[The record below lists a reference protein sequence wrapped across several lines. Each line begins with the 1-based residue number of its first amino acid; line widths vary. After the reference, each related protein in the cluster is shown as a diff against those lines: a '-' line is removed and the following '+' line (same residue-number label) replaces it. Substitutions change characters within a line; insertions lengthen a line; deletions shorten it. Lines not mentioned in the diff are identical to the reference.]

1 MAHTYLT
8 HTRAILALGL
18 PLIGSH
24 LAQMALHVTDTVL
37 MGRYGVPELAAVTL
51 AGSCFFIVFVLGS
64 GFAQA
69 LMPLIAIAV
78 GKGDETEVRRDARMA
93 LWLSLGFGLVTY
105 PVFWTSGTWLLALG
119 QEPKVAQLAQDFL
132 RIAGPGMVPALLVMA
147 LKSYLSAL
155 GRTQVVLW
163 VTLGAVLVNLA
174 LGWMLIFG
182 HWGAPELGVRGAAL
196 ATLTV
201 QWVTFLIMA
210 LYAQFQPALRRFGLF
225 NRFWRMDTAALGRV
239 FRLGWPI
246 GMTGLAESGLFAGA
260 SLMMGWVSTVAL
272 AAHGIA
278 MQVAALAFM
287 LHLGLSNA
295 ATVLAGRASGAGD
308 VRGLRQIA
316 IAAIGLSLVLCALGI
331 ALFVSLPVAIIGLF
345 LDTTKPESPQILALG
360 TRLLALAAL
369 FQLGDAMQV
378 MALGLLRAIRDTRVP
393 MWAAAF
399 SYWGVGIPASAILGF
414 HFGLGAEGIWLGLC
428 IGLLFASTSLMA
440 RFWTRAPR
448 EALPA

>member
-448 EALPA
+448 EALLA

>member
-182 HWGAPELGVRGAAL
+182 RWGAPELGVRGAAL

-201 QWVTFLIMA
+201 QWATFLIMA

-225 NRFWRMDTAALGRV
+225 NRFWRMDAAALGRV

>member
-225 NRFWRMDTAALGRV
+225 NRFWRMDSAALGRV